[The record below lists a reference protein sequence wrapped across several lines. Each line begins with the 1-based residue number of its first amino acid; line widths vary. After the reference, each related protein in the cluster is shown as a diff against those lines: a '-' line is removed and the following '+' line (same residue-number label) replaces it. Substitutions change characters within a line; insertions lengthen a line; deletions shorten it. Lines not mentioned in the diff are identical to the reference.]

1 MGGRSLRTLLLLF
14 GALVPLTIL
23 VLIPAMILN
32 VTGSSSEGGV
42 LRLLGLVP
50 MVLGI
55 AVLAWCFAGFIVQG
69 EGTPAPY
76 DPPHR
81 LVTGRLYS
89 WMRNPMYVAVTTVL
103 VGEAIFYGS
112 VPLLVWA
119 AVAWLVFHAF
129 VVFYEEPTL
138 QLRFG
143 QAYEQYAEQVP
154 RWVPSRPR
162 TVNRP
167 ALKLATLV
175 YALRDDQV
183 LLVRRESE
191 PNRGLWVA
199 PGGKLEH
206 GESPDECA
214 VREMREET
222 GLVIERPVLRA
233 VMTETSPRPDY
244 QWLTF
249 IFVAWDF
256 DGTFTP
262 APGVGEFRW
271 VPVDEVTNLPIPPA
285 DAVFFPRLLQ
295 DGTTFNAKFE
305 YDNELNLLR
314 WRET

>member
-1 MGGRSLRTLLLLF
+1 MGGRFVRTLLF
-14 GALVPLTIL
+14 GALVPATIL
-23 VLIPAMILN
+23 ALIPAMILN
-32 VTGSSSEGGV
+32 VTGTGGEGGV
-42 LRLLGLVP
+42 LRLVGLVP
-50 MVLGI
+50 MVVGI
-55 AVLAWCFAGFIVQG
+55 AVLAWCFAGFVVEG

-89 WMRNPMYVAVTTVL
+89 WLRNPMYVAVTTVL
-103 VGEAIFYGS
+103 VGEAMFYS
-112 VPLLVWA
+112 SIPLLIWA
-119 AVAWLVFHAF
+119 AVAWIFFHLF
-129 VVFYEEPTL
+129 VVLYEEPTL
-138 QLRFG
+138 ERRFG
-143 QAYEQYAEQVP
+143 PAYEQYAEQVP

-162 TVNRP
+162 IVTRP
-167 ALKLATLV
+167 TLKLATLV

-183 LLVRRESE
+183 LLVCRDTE

-199 PGGKLEH
+199 PGGKLEQ

-271 VPVDEVTNLPIPPA
+271 VPVDEVTKLPIPPA

>member
-1 MGGRSLRTLLLLF
+1 VGGRFLRTLAF
-14 GALVPLTIL
+14 GAVLPATIL
-23 VLIPAMILN
+23 VLIPAVILDA
-32 VTGSSSEGGV
+32 TGTDVSGGA
-42 LRLLGLVP
+42 LRLVGLVP

-55 AVLAWCFAGFIVQG
+55 AILAWCFAGFIVEG

-81 LVTGRLYS
+81 LVTGRLYG
-89 WMRNPMYVAVTTVL
+89 WMRNPMYVAVTTIL
-103 VGEAIFYGS
+103 LGEAIFFAS
-112 VPLLVWA
+112 LPLLVWTV
-119 AVAWLVFHAF
+119 VAWLLFNFF
-129 VVFYEEPTL
+129 VVLYEEPTL
-138 QLRFG
+138 RRRFG
-143 QAYEQYAEQVP
+143 PAYEAYLEHVP

-162 TVNRP
+162 IVPARP

-175 YALRDDQV
+175 YALRDEQV
-183 LLVRRESE
+183 LLVRRTSE

-199 PGGKLEH
+199 PGGKLDH

-249 IFVAWDF
+249 IFVAFDF

-271 VPVDEVTNLPIPPA
+271 VPVDEVTKLPIPPA
-285 DAVFFPRLLQ
+285 DAIFFPRLLQ

-305 YDNELNLLR
+305 YDADLNLLR
-314 WRET
+314 WRES

>member
-1 MGGRSLRTLLLLF
+1 LRTLAF
-14 GALVPLTIL
+14 GAVLPATIL
-23 VLIPAMILN
+23 VLIPAVILDA
-32 VTGSSSEGGV
+32 TGTDVSGGA
-42 LRLLGLVP
+42 LRLVGLVP

-55 AVLAWCFAGFIVQG
+55 AILAWCFAGFIVEG

-81 LVTGRLYS
+81 LVTGRLYG

-103 VGEAIFYGS
+103 LGEAIFFAS
-112 VPLLVWA
+112 LPLLVWTV
-119 AVAWLVFHAF
+119 VAWLLFNFF
-129 VVFYEEPTL
+129 VVLYEEPTL
-138 QLRFG
+138 RRRFG
-143 QAYEQYAEQVP
+143 PAYEAYLEHVP

-162 TVNRP
+162 IVPARP

-175 YALRDDQV
+175 YALRDEQV
-183 LLVRRESE
+183 LLVRRTSD

-199 PGGKLEH
+199 PGGKLDH

-249 IFVAWDF
+249 IFVAFDF

-271 VPVDEVTNLPIPPA
+271 VPVDEVTKLPIPPA
-285 DAVFFPRLLQ
+285 DAIFFPRLLQ

-305 YDNELNLLR
+305 YDADLNLLR
-314 WRET
+314 WRES

>member
-1 MGGRSLRTLLLLF
+1 MGGRFLRTLAF
-14 GALVPLTIL
+14 GAVLPATIL
-23 VLIPAMILN
+23 VLIPALILDA
-32 VTGSSSEGGV
+32 TGTDGPGGA
-42 LRLLGLVP
+42 LRLVGLVP

-55 AVLAWCFAGFIVQG
+55 AILAWCFAGFIVEG

-81 LVTGRLYS
+81 LVTGRLYG
-89 WMRNPMYVAVTTVL
+89 WMRNPMYVSVTTIL
-103 VGEAIFYGS
+103 LGEAIFFAS
-112 VPLLVWA
+112 AALLLWTV
-119 AVAWLVFHAF
+119 VAWLLFNFF
-129 VVFYEEPTL
+129 VVLYEEPTL
-138 QLRFG
+138 RRRFG
-143 QAYEQYAEQVP
+143 PAYEAYLERVP

-162 TVNRP
+162 ITAPRP

-175 YALRDDQV
+175 YALRDEQV
-183 LLVRRESE
+183 LLVRRTGE

-199 PGGKLEH
+199 PGGKLDI

-233 VMTETSPRPDY
+233 VMTETSPRSDY

-249 IFVAWDF
+249 IFVAFDF

-262 APGVGEFRW
+262 APGIGEFRW
-271 VPVDEVTNLPIPPA
+271 VPVDEVTKLPIPPA
-285 DAVFFPRLLQ
+285 DAIFFPRLLQ

-305 YDNELNLLR
+305 YDADLNLLR
-314 WRET
+314 WRES

>member
-1 MGGRSLRTLLLLF
+1 VGGRFLRTLAF
-14 GALVPLTIL
+14 GAVLPATIL
-23 VLIPAMILN
+23 VLIPALILDA
-32 VTGSSSEGGV
+32 TGTEGPGGA
-42 LRLLGLVP
+42 LRLVGLVP

-55 AVLAWCFAGFIVQG
+55 AILAWCFAGFIVEG

-81 LVTGRLYS
+81 LVTGRLYG
-89 WMRNPMYVAVTTVL
+89 WMRNPMYVAVTTIL
-103 VGEAIFYGS
+103 LGEAIFFAS
-112 VPLLVWA
+112 LALLVWTV
-119 AVAWLVFHAF
+119 VAWILFNFF
-129 VVFYEEPTL
+129 VVLYEEPTL
-138 QLRFG
+138 RRRFG
-143 QAYEQYAEQVP
+143 SAYEAYLERVP

-162 TVNRP
+162 IIAARP
-167 ALKLATLV
+167 ALKLATLLYV
-175 YALRDDQV
+175 LRDDQV
-183 LLVRRESE
+183 LLVRRLSD

-199 PGGKLEH
+199 PGGKLEQ

-222 GLVIERPVLRA
+222 GLVIDRPVLRA

-271 VPVDEVTNLPIPPA
+271 VPVDEVTKLPIPPA
-285 DAVFFPRLLQ
+285 DAIFFPRLVQ

-305 YDNELNLLR
+305 YDAELNLLR